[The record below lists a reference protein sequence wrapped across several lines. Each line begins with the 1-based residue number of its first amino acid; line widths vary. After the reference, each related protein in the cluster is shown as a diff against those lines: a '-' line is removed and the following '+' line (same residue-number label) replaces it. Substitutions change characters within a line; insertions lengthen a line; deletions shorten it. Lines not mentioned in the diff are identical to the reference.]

1 MTNVQQGSVTPEG
14 KARRLRDSAGLL
26 ASGFVH
32 ALLLLVIFLFGS
44 PRLLAT
50 TAPQSIV
57 VDIVRPEELPK
68 GALTEPAMAK
78 QNDKQQQQQQTQ
90 QQQTQQQQTQQQQT
104 QQQPAQQ
111 QQAQQQAGAQPQ
123 PSQQSAQ
130 PVRVASATPSAPVF
144 TSLYPWPVARPDV
157 QEGDYRTFESME
169 KSDRPELA
177 QFKARLKEC
186 WRPPAV
192 SGRKLSAALRV
203 ALRMDGSLAG
213 APELVEV
220 SASPEAVALVTSA
233 KQALAACGPFGFMPA
248 DSYDSWKSL
257 SLTFSPED
265 IAVAAVTK

>member
-1 MTNVQQGSVTPEG
+1 MTKLQQGSVGGE
-14 KARRLRDSAGLL
+14 AQSRRLRDSAGLL
-26 ASGFVH
+26 ASGLVH

-57 VDIVRPEELPK
+57 VDIVQPEELAK
-68 GALTEPAMAK
+68 GTPTESAAAK
-78 QNDKQQQQQQTQ
+78 EIDKQQQQQAQQRQTQ
-90 QQQTQQQQTQQQQT
+90 QQETQQQS
-104 QQQPAQQ
+104 QP
-111 QQAQQQAGAQPQ
+111 QQQAGAQPQ

-130 PVRVASATPSAPVF
+130 PARVASATTSAPMF

-177 QFKARLKEC
+177 HFKARLKEC

-192 SGRKLSAALRV
+192 SGRRLSAALRV
-203 ALRMDGSLAG
+203 SLRVDGSLAG

-220 SASPEAVALVTSA
+220 SASPDAVALVTSA

-248 DSYDSWKSL
+248 DSYNSWKAL

>member
-1 MTNVQQGSVTPEG
+1 MTKLQQGSVTLES

-26 ASGFVH
+26 ASGLVH
-32 ALLLLVIFLFGS
+32 ALLLLGVFLFGS

-57 VDIVRPEELPK
+57 VDIVQPEELPK
-68 GALTEPAMAK
+68 GALTELAAAK
-78 QNDKQQQQQQTQ
+78 EADKQQQQAQQQQTQ
-90 QQQTQQQQTQQQQT
+90 QQQAQQPQTQQPQT
-104 QQQPAQQ
+104 QQHQAQP
-111 QQAQQQAGAQPQ
+111 QQQAGAQP
-123 PSQQSAQ
+123 SQQPAQ
-130 PVRVASATPSAPVF
+130 PVRVASATPNAPVF

-203 ALRMDGSLAG
+203 SLRIDGSLAG
-213 APELVEV
+213 TPDLVEV
-220 SASPEAVALVTSA
+220 SASPEAVALVASA

-248 DSYDSWKSL
+248 DSYNSWRSL